1 MISWLITPFGL
12 LLSILTLALICA
24 RVHGLRNKYDN
35 GAPFLASIVIAV
47 CGLLV
52 IMHNIITYQIV
63 SDSTEPWHQI
73 YGNELN
79 APVSLDVHGSTV
91 NTSNTLT
98 DNNIR
103 NLHEIYFGD
112 DITTITIGD
121 SNNSSSRKIHIS
133 EIEGD
138 LTTSSVIT
146 KIEYRKATTMHKR
159 TAWISGESQPSDYQ
173 GDIRI
178 TLGKSNNKTDYL
190 FGD

>member
-35 GAPFLASIVIAV
+35 GVPFLASIVIAV

-121 SNNSSSRKIHIS
+121 SNNSSSRKIRIS

-146 KIEYRKATTMHKR
+146 KIEYRKATIMHKR